1 MLTVNK
7 LTQEIYDVKNVLE
20 TPSKLSLWTILEGA
34 DWKKLALALEVEAF
48 QQAFFFLF
56 RSLSL
61 FQLSFAPCPRA
72 DHASLLQL
80 ASVVDMFPILP
91 VFLLSRSFI

>member
-7 LTQEIYDVKNVLE
+7 LTQVIYDVRNVLE

-48 QQAFFFLF
+48 QQAFFFFFSVLY
-56 RSLSL
+56 RSFSFLS
-61 FQLSFAPCPRA
+61 P
-72 DHASLLQL
+72 HAL
-80 ASVVDMFPILP
+80 ARIM
-91 VFLLSRSFI
+91 LLSSN

>member
-7 LTQEIYDVKNVLE
+7 LTQVIYDVKNVLE

-48 QQAFFFLF
+48 QQAFFFCSVLY
-56 RSLSL
+56 RS
-61 FQLSFAPCPRA
+61 F
-72 DHASLLQL
+72 SLLSPHAL
-80 ASVVDMFPILP
+80 ARIM
-91 VFLLSRSFI
+91 LLSPN